1 MDNLKYKNKY
11 RVASARHQHW
21 DYGWNAAYFITICT
35 EGRKHY
41 FGEIVND
48 KMQLSPV
55 GTVANVLWYETLR
68 HAEHVE
74 LDAFV
79 VMPNHIHGILILNNP
94 NDNTATMLT
103 SEQLT
108 IGQQRFQNQ
117 GKNTV
122 SSIIGGYK
130 SAVTKYARRLG
141 FEYAWQDRF
150 HDHII
155 RNDASFLR
163 IAAYIENNP
172 VNWKEDK
179 FHN

>member
-1 MDNLKYKNKY
+1 MREFFRKNSNQK
-11 RVASARHQHW
+11 
-21 DYGWNAAYFITICT
+21 
-35 EGRKHY
+35 
-41 FGEIVND
+41 
-48 KMQLSPV
+48 
-55 GTVANVLWYETLR
+55 
-68 HAEHVE
+68 
-74 LDAFV
+74 
-79 VMPNHIHGILILNNP
+79 
-94 NDNTATMLT
+94 